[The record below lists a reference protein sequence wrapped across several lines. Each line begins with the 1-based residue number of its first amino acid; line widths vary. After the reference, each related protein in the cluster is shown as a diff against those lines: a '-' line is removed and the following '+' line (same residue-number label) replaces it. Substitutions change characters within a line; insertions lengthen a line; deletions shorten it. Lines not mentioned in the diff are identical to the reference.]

1 MDRITAR
8 NIAIIS
14 PMRQN
19 FAALSK
25 AGEFAAAI
33 IAKYSGTESFPFTGE
48 ALVYFNALNRTL
60 EGEKA
65 LRSSVSYTLKLL
77 IIRRLVLDGKVADPT
92 VTKQF
97 LSSLSEQVERNMLWL
112 RMTDGNAYTRLSKTI
127 EFIDK
132 TEDLTE
138 NIITSEITEDLR
150 SFRYSSVDLTEL
162 EQRFFGEQ
170 SESYAYSGNHIYN
183 MLTKLV
189 YRKEEVHNEREV
201 SPSAFSFGQNLSNDA
216 ETAINT
222 GSTNYGYGNES
233 PSVIRMVTE
242 IESDPVVNA
251 GDEAYSY
258 SNEKLTYK
266 SENADIIESTF
277 PADPNTADDNGSI
290 SYKMDDPD
298 IRNIQGDAESTKVA
312 PTNDAHFSYHA
323 SETGKHETIV
333 TEAGTG
339 HVSTDMTMEQK
350 PTFRETLR
358 AGIAS
363 FFKNVWKIFRP
374 VWNSGS
380 ESTDIEKP
388 TNEQKSVAEA
398 RDGTYS
404 YNTESEAEYNVAN
417 GSQEI
422 YDTQLIIE
430 PSGSG
435 VHTNAEDSVIF
446 EISETTTEAAASAA
460 DSGESLETVVNA
472 RDENYSYTTESLTY
486 KTENAVS
493 ENTESVWNVI
503 NERES
508 PDGQNTAKNDVPSPT
523 TNITEVNSKT
533 IDETTPEAAASAADS
548 GESHET
554 VVNAGDEN
562 YSYTTESLTYKTE
575 NAVSE
580 NTDIQNTDG
589 KTEIIVPASV
599 PVTENAAINSDTS
612 QKIPQTAERAPVTGH
627 KTETER
633 SEQRSTL
640 REVLI
645 SGIYRLFR
653 RGKSDVQSVGEN
665 ISPRTMH
672 HKTVIDLKT
681 FIEEGDSNH
690 SYRTDNFTSDIT
702 NENSETAENRYVL
715 NEQNIQEPHNIPKTS
730 GITSSVSVSDETTI
744 ISGTSEP
751 VSESYEVNS
760 ETVVNVGNEN
770 NTYESE
776 ILTYRTEIG
785 SSENTDIQNESSVQ
799 NFSNITIDTGEPR
812 SDAVPAFAEASP
824 KKTESELTK
833 VGDLE
838 KIGLL
843 VMNTFLSAGSE
854 YMSDLK
860 KKYFHKRIELVPV
873 TAQLNGISAQALLK
887 SPFSS
892 FGAITYAVRL
902 LTDQKDRNLE
912 EREIYENAVLTV
924 YMGNHNTAD
933 GNIREM
939 LTQMSPAEKTKVLS
953 LVVNRL
959 INRRAAGEN
968 MPMFGGEKTV
978 ADTVLDP
985 VTTDKSNNNNN
996 NNTAQVTASDM
1007 ARSTAAE
1014 HISAAFV
1021 PEIKLLRLLS
1031 RDRYYH
1037 AVDLIGST
1045 EDKGTIASELKKLY
1059 FGTPSRVSAES
1070 LLISRVEKA
1079 AHMPFSGAS
1088 RTDKEHNDHGT
1099 VLLYRHYGGT
1109 VYYSDGNDVINNAN
1123 IAQRQDTINVLGNT
1137 IHSTINLSENQE
1149 GLTGGR
1155 EISHI
1160 YSMPAYAFAGNRS
1173 ADNEYFTNTADTV
1186 AATSPVM
1193 RKPDST
1199 RETVHTILERVA
1211 RYDRIINKATDRINP
1226 AIIAKP
1232 VKSSAPIFF
1241 DHRKPGTGIVFDS
1254 ETNTAASVLS
1264 EKTSYGGSKTDFIFD
1279 TAISGYE
1286 LPIVLTPQNAVS
1298 ENIRLL
1304 PVYTL
1309 DGIIIPA
1316 KSGNIALNSGINLK
1330 KNVSDHLIA
1339 ARQKPMMVY
1348 RSERMRIKEKSADIF
1363 AGYEAAGAEGQTPL
1377 SMLPLMRDTSEMR
1390 YRDTEIVPAA
1400 PPREVQP
1407 QRPEM
1412 SQAELER
1419 RFGNLIEGADAGLT
1433 YSMNPTRHGIDEAIA
1448 TIEETVEKVEA
1459 NSKLIDEIREKQ
1471 RAIESVALRATDID
1485 RISEDTIR
1493 KLRGQ
1498 LRLDRSRFS

>member
-201 SPSAFSFGQNLSNDA
+201 SPSAFSFGQNLSNYA

-222 GSTNYGYGNES
+222 DSTNYGYGNES

-472 RDENYSYTTESLTY
+472 GDENYSYTTESLTY

-493 ENTESVWNVI
+493 ENTESVWNVR
-503 NERES
+503 NEQES
-508 PDGQNTAKNDVPSPT
+508 SDGQDTAGNVISAPT

-533 IDETTPEAAASAADS
+533 INETTTEAAASAADS
-548 GESHET
+548 GESLET

-702 NENSETAENRYVL
+702 NENSETTENRYVL

-985 VTTDKSNNNNN
+985 VTTDKSN